1 MGYFPAMR
9 ANFLF
14 VTSGLVFM
22 FVAAPVLRA
31 DEVDMQN
38 GDRYSGK
45 VLSVS
50 ADTVVLDSEML
61 GKINVPR
68 KKVANLTF
76 GSNAAAPKTT
86 ANAAPASVSTNPPML
101 KLTAPSLGTNVDLSA
116 AFSNLG
122 TNTNFVGQIRQQMLV
137 GNPDAAS
144 NYDAMIS
151 GLMSGAM
158 SMDDLRRQAQSA
170 ADQLR
175 EMKREAGAQAD
186 PSFDAYL
193 EVLDNFLKET
203 GGTPTNAISTPPP
216 RTPAP

>member
-50 ADTVVLDSEML
+50 VDTVVLDSEVL
-61 GKINVPR
+61 DKINVPR
-68 KKVANLTF
+68 KKVANLAF
-76 GSNAAAPKTT
+76 SMPAV
-86 ANAAPASVSTNPPML
+86 APASVSTNPPAASSSA
-101 KLTAPSLGTNVDLSA
+101 APANTNVDLSA
-116 AFSNLG
+116 AFRGLG
-122 TNTNFVGQIRQQMLV
+122 ANTNFVGQIRQQMLV

-186 PSFDAYL
+186 PSFDGYL

>member
-9 ANFLF
+9 VNFLF

-22 FVAAPVLRA
+22 FAAASVLRA

-50 ADTVVLDSEML
+50 ADTVVLDSEVL

-68 KKVANLTF
+68 KKVANLVF
-76 GSNAAAPKTT
+76 SSNAAAPKV
-86 ANAAPASVSTNPPML
+86 AADAAPASVSTNPPVAGSSAAL
-101 KLTAPSLGTNVDLSA
+101 AKTDVDLSA
-116 AFSNLG
+116 AFRNLG
-122 TNTNFVGQIRQQMLV
+122 ANTNFVGQIRQQMLV
-137 GNPDAAS
+137 GNSDAAS

-175 EMKREAGAQAD
+175 EMKREEGSQAD
-186 PSFDAYL
+186 PSFNAYL